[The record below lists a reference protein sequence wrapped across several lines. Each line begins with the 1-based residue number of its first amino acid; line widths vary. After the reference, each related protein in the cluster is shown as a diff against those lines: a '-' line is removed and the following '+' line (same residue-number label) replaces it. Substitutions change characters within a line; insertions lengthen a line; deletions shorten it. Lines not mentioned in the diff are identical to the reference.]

1 MVWEADENLD
11 GKIDEREFE
20 LLYKKCIE
28 DKLHLEP
35 KNLFHLVQFLMYCKK
50 TPINENID
58 KSFIANKKFTFEQV
72 IISEDTYSLVYA

>member
-11 GKIDEREFE
+11 SKIDEREFE
-20 LLYKKCIE
+20 LLYKRCIE

-50 TPINENID
+50 TPINEDFEQTFNA
-58 KSFIANKKFTFEQV
+58 KKKFKFEQT

>member
-35 KNLFHLVQFLMYCKK
+35 KNLFHLV
-50 TPINENID
+50 
-58 KSFIANKKFTFEQV
+58 
-72 IISEDTYSLVYA
+72 